1 VVVQPDDGQVSGP
14 DSGRVTGP
22 DGDRGL
28 PDLVPARM
36 VNEYAYCPRLCY
48 LEWVQGEFRDSA
60 DTVEGRFQHRR
71 VDQSEGYLPPEE
83 DMVLSDDDGPAKVRS
98 VTISG
103 SEVGAIARIDLVE
116 AGLGEAVP
124 VDYKRGEIPEAPFEP
139 WEPERVQLC
148 VQGLL
153 LRENGYKC
161 EHGIIYFA
169 ASRRRVRVPFT
180 EALVNRTVG
189 LIMEMK
195 QCLAEGRLPPPL
207 EDSPKCPRCSLVGIC
222 LPDETNLLRG
232 TSAETAEVRRLIPIR
247 DDAGSIYVHTQGV
260 TVGKHG
266 DALQFRQKGAVIDE
280 VRLMDVAQLSLY
292 GNIQVT
298 AQAVREMCSRGAPI
312 CHHSYG
318 GWFFG
323 ITQGFAHKNIELR
336 LAQYAASQ
344 AQDKS
349 LELARR
355 FVGGKIRNCRT
366 MLRRNSPQDSAT
378 PALRE
383 LTRLASKA
391 GAAASLDTLLG
402 IEGAAA
408 RCYFA
413 GFAKMLKPKG
423 EALASF
429 DFASRNRRPPRDPVN
444 ALLSFVY
451 SLLAKDLAAI
461 ALSVGYDPYL
471 GFYHQPRYGRPALAL
486 DLMEEFRPIV
496 ADSVVLGLI
505 NNGEVSP
512 ADFVEGRQACALT
525 TKGRSSVIQAYERR
539 LDTLVE
545 HPAFGYTVS
554 YKRVL
559 EVQARLLGRRLLG
572 EIAEYRPFVTR

>member
-1 VVVQPDDGQVSGP
+1 VVSQPE
-14 DSGRVTGP
+14 
-22 DGDRGL
+22 GDHARL

-71 VDQSEGYLPPEE
+71 VDEGEGQLPTEE
-83 DMVLSDDDGPAKVRS
+83 DMALTDGDDPVKVRS
-98 VTISG
+98 VTLSG
-103 SEVGAIARIDLVE
+103 PEVGAIARIDLVE

-124 VDYKRGEIPEAPFEP
+124 VDYKRGEAPAPAYEP
-139 WEPERVQLC
+139 WEPEQVQLC

-180 EALVNRTVG
+180 ATLVDRTVS
-189 LIMEMK
+189 LIAEMR
-195 QCLAEGRLPPPL
+195 QCVAGGRLPPPL

-222 LPDETNLLRG
+222 LPDETNLLAG
-232 TSAETAEVRRLIPIR
+232 SAVGEVRRLIPVR
-247 DDAGSIYVHTQGV
+247 DDAGSVYVQTQGAS
-260 TVGKHG
+260 VGKHG
-266 DALQFRQKGAVIDE
+266 ETLQFRQKGAVLEE
-280 VRLMDVAQLSLY
+280 VRLLDVAQLNVY
-292 GNIQVT
+292 GNVQVT
-298 AQAVREMCSRGAPI
+298 AQAIREMCSRGIPI

-336 LAQYAASQ
+336 LAQYAA
-344 AQDKS
+344 AQSGGKS
-349 LELARR
+349 LDLARL
-355 FVGGKIRNCRT
+355 FVSGKIRNCRT
-366 MLRRNSPQDSAT
+366 MLRRNSPRGSVD

-391 GAAASLDTLLG
+391 GAAGSLDTLLG

-408 RCYFA
+408 RSYFA
-413 GFAKMLKPKG
+413 GFPSMLKPKA
-423 EALASF
+423 EALATF
-429 DFASRNRRPPRDPVN
+429 DFGSRNRRPPRDPVN

-451 SLLAKDLAAI
+451 SMLVKDLATTVLA
-461 ALSVGYDPYL
+461 VGYDPYL

-496 ADSVVLGLI
+496 ADSVVVGLI

-512 ADFVEGRQACALT
+512 ADFVGGRQACALT
-525 TKGRSSVIQAYERR
+525 TKGRRSVIEAYERR

-545 HPAFGYTVS
+545 HPVFGYTVS

-559 EVQARLLGRRLLG
+559 EVQARLLGG
-572 EIAEYRPFVTR
+572 TDT